1 MQDKIVLV
9 TGATDGIGKQIALE
23 LAQLGATVLLHGRS
37 AQRGQQALED
47 IRAAL
52 GPAARPRLDFFLADL
67 SSQRQ
72 VRQLAA
78 EVQAKYDR
86 LHVLINN
93 AGVFTKR
100 RELTEDGL
108 ELTFAVNHL
117 APFLLTNLLLDLL
130 KRSAPARVI
139 TLSSVLHQRSLVDF
153 NNLQGERFFDG
164 NQAYG
169 LSKLGNVLFTVELA
183 QRLRG
188 TGVTANC
195 LHPGSIDTKMLRA
208 AFGGMHGDSVVA
220 GAATPVYLATAPEV
234 EAVSGFYF
242 DKWCSQSK
250 YNLFNLHTPRRAAD
264 GRPGRGAIPA
274 GRGAGGIISLN
285 LSVQTHGG
293 EIPHRQG
300 LETSVFGGYSPHQRS
315 YGQWVGLVHPPR
327 HFHGQWTL
335 VRHSFP

>member
-1 MQDKIVLV
+1 MEGKIVLV
-9 TGATDGIGKQIALE
+9 TGATDGIGKQTALE

-37 AQRGQQALED
+37 AQRGQQALAD

-52 GPAARPRLDFFLADL
+52 GSAARPRLDYFLADL

-78 EVQAKYDR
+78 EVQTRYHR
-86 LHVLINN
+86 LDVLINN
-93 AGVFTKR
+93 AGVFTKQ

-130 KRSAPARVI
+130 KRSAPARII

-183 QRLRG
+183 ERLRG

-208 AFGGMHGDSVVA
+208 AFGGMHGDTVAA

-234 EAVSGFYF
+234 ENVSGFYF
-242 DKWCSQSK
+242 DRKRSAKTSPLAQDAE
-250 YNLFNLHTPRRAAD
+250 LRRKFWEVSA
-264 GRPGRGAIPA
+264 R
-274 GRGAGGIISLN
+274 L
-285 LSVQTHGG
+285 T
-293 EIPHRQG
+293 G
-300 LETSVFGGYSPHQRS
+300 L
-315 YGQWVGLVHPPR
+315 
-327 HFHGQWTL
+327 
-335 VRHSFP
+335 